1 MKQYHFIFTY
11 EMEIFGKSN
20 TVEASLFVEAEEMGE
35 ASIKADEYV
44 KENFSDKITDLSTI
58 RFVTVRDQEEG
69 RLSKEYKDSDR
80 LGKYE
85 AMWVALNGIF
95 DMYQDVAPNAVFT
108 LTDIRKIMVDIR
120 KRVEDAAG

>member
-20 TVEASLFVEAEEMGE
+20 TVEAGLFVEAEEMGE
-35 ASIKADEYV
+35 ARKKADEYV

-69 RLSKEYKDSDR
+69 PLSKEYKDSDR

-85 AMWVALNGIF
+85 AMWVALNGVF
-95 DMYQDVAPNAVFT
+95 GMFEEVAPETVFT
-108 LTDIRKIMVDIR
+108 LGNIKKMMTDVRAI
-120 KRVEDAAG
+120 VEEATE

>member
-20 TVEASLFVEAEEMGE
+20 TVEASLFVEAEGMGE
-35 ASIKADEYV
+35 ASRKADEYV

-69 RLSKEYKDSDR
+69 PLSKEYKDSDR

-85 AMWVALNGIF
+85 AMWVALNGVF
-95 DMYQDVAPNAVFT
+95 EMFEEVAPETVFT
-108 LTDIRKIMVDIR
+108 LGNIKKMMTDVRV
-120 KRVEDAAG
+120 RVEEATE